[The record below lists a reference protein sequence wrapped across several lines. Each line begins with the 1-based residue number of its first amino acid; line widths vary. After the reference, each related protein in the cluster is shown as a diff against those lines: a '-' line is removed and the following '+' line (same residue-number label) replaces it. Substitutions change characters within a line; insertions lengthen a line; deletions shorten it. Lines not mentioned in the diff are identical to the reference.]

1 MEPATER
8 RYIQMARDRPGLLC
22 SEVPLDL
29 LLETVSDENEP
40 SDFIQEFLETG
51 HTQWRIS
58 KFGRL
63 GRGEQQVKDA
73 VVVLWVRAMRLNS
86 SHLLGRSDPDWD
98 KPFFSDEDLY

>member
-1 MEPATER
+1 MDPVAEQH
-8 RYIQMARDRPGLLC
+8 YIELARERPGLLC

-29 LLETVSDENEP
+29 LEETVSDVNEP
-40 SDFIQEFLETG
+40 SDFIQQFLETG
-51 HTQWRIS
+51 HTQWRIG

-86 SHLLGRSDPDWD
+86 SHLLRRSDPDWD
-98 KPFFSDEDLY
+98 KPFFSDEGLY

>member
-1 MEPATER
+1 MDSTTEQ
-8 RYIQMARDRPGLLC
+8 RYIQLAREHPDLLC
-22 SEVPLDL
+22 SAVPLDIL
-29 LLETVSDENEP
+29 VETVSDENEP

-73 VVVLWVRAMRLNS
+73 VVVLWVRAMRLNT
-86 SHLLGRSDPDWD
+86 SHHLGRSDPDWD
-98 KPFFSDEDLY
+98 KPFFSDEGLY

>member
-1 MEPATER
+1 
-8 RYIQMARDRPGLLC
+8 MAREHPGLLC
-22 SEVPLDL
+22 SAVPLDIL
-29 LLETVSDENEP
+29 VETVSDENEP

-73 VVVLWVRAMRLNS
+73 VVVLWVRAMRLNT
-86 SHLLGRSDPDWD
+86 SHHLGRSDPDWD
-98 KPFFSDEDLY
+98 KPFFSDEGLY

>member
-1 MEPATER
+1 MDPATER
-8 RYIQMARDRPGLLC
+8 RYMVMARDRPDLLC
-22 SEVPLDL
+22 SEVPKDL

-63 GRGEQQVKDA
+63 GRGKQQVKDA
-73 VVVLWVRAMRLNS
+73 VVVLWIRAMRLNS
-86 SHLLGRSDPDWD
+86 SHHLGRYDPDWD
-98 KPFFSDEDLY
+98 KPFFSDEDLH

>member
-1 MEPATER
+1 LE
-8 RYIQMARDRPGLLC
+8 
-22 SEVPLDL
+22 
-29 LLETVSDENEP
+29 ETVSDVNEP
-40 SDFIQEFLETG
+40 SDFIQHFLETG
-51 HTQWRIS
+51 HTQWRIG

-98 KPFFSDEDLY
+98 KPFFSDEGLY

>member
-1 MEPATER
+1 
-8 RYIQMARDRPGLLC
+8 MARERPGLLC
-22 SEVPLDL
+22 SEVPLDIL
-29 LLETVSDENEP
+29 VETVSDENEP

-63 GRGEQQVKDA
+63 GRGKQEVKDA

-86 SHLLGRSDPDWD
+86 SLLLGRSDSDWD
-98 KPFFSDEDLY
+98 KPFFSDEDLS

>member
-1 MEPATER
+1 MDPATEQ
-8 RYIQMARDRPGLLC
+8 RYIEMARDRPGLLC

-29 LLETVSDENEP
+29 LVETVSDENEP

-63 GRGEQQVKDA
+63 GRGKQQVKDA
-73 VVVLWVRAMRLNS
+73 VVVLWIRAMRLNS
-86 SHLLGRSDPDWD
+86 SHHLGRCDPDWD
-98 KPFFSDEDLY
+98 KPFFSDENLY